1 MTTANVQELVGRTAL
16 DSNGDKIGK
25 IEQIFL
31 DDDTGEPSWVAIS
44 TGMFGSGHSFA
55 PMHNAHASGEDIVL
69 GVTKDKVKD
78 APVIEDD
85 GHLEPYQEETLYE
98 YYSGYTGDR
107 YTTQAQTSDPSV
119 GGSED
124 DG

>member
-1 MTTANVQELVGRTAL
+1 MTTVNVQELIGRTAI

-25 IEQIFL
+25 IEQIYL
-31 DDDTGEPSWVAIS
+31 DNETGQPNWVALA
-44 TGMFGSGHSFA
+44 TGVLGRRHNFA

-69 GVTKDKVKD
+69 GVTKEKVGD

-85 GHLEPYQEETLYE
+85 GHLDRHQEETLYE

-107 YTTQAQTSDPSV
+107 YTTQAQTSDPTITDS
-119 GGSED
+119 
-124 DG
+124 